1 MITAIINIWC
11 YVHDFRLKSTED
23 NYDHNQIYE
32 TYENMLICLS
42 KNILT
47 LIYRAEQEAEGI
59 ESLNT

>member
-1 MITAIINIWC
+1 
-11 YVHDFRLKSTED
+11 LKSTED